1 MRQGKPTSDVGAR
14 KPSVYTILITAM
26 IALIALINLI
36 AWNFRSVADWYRDNV
51 FVLWGPLY
59 GHFTS
64 FTDHSVGEV
73 MLGIALLLL
82 ITAIVALILLFFKKP
97 R

>member
-1 MRQGKPTSDVGAR
+1 MRQDKTASTAETR
-14 KPSVYTILITAM
+14 RPSAYTILITAM

-82 ITAIVALILLFFKKP
+82 TTAIVALILLFFKKP